1 VPLSERGSR
10 WVELRHR
17 LEQFAL
23 EAADAVLLPSPP
35 LAALFSR
42 AYQLRPGAATHAPLP
57 MSTVFSLFLSPPQ
70 ASAESVR
77 CLREADG
84 LPLPCA
90 GSSGGG
96 GCSTFLILGKFQ
108 RVKNPELV
116 AEALGI
122 ARSRLRNQK
131 GNGGISPNL
140 HAVFLGGD
148 AFCEEHGRH
157 VSQCIPDAVSHEH
170 RSAIHVAPPVRKEC
184 VPATVRRLVPAAA
197 VLASEFET
205 FNLVAHELAA
215 LRIPLIV
222 SDVVGFAAFF
232 NQSNAYV
239 FSSGNA
245 ASLADALVAAAAAVL
260 LVVAEAVALE
270 LPFLLL
276 VLSRQMA
283 ARHQTGDPHPPGK
296 TS

>member
-1 VPLSERGSR
+1 
-10 WVELRHR
+10 
-17 LEQFAL
+17 
-23 EAADAVLLPSPP
+23 
-35 LAALFSR
+35 
-42 AYQLRPGAATHAPLP
+42 
-57 MSTVFSLFLSPPQ
+57 
-70 ASAESVR
+70 VR

-245 ASLADALVAAAAAVL
+245 ASLADALVAAAAAAASGRL
-260 LVVAEAVALE
+260 RLAEGLRYADAVE
-270 LPFLLL
+270 PYRRLLL
-276 VLSRQMA
+276 QMPSSGAAASSLAGTGEVVNARSLGPAQWPSSALRQLLRRDISLAEPRKNSRSSMSTA
-283 ARHQTGDPHPPGK
+283 ASLCGA
-296 TS
+296 